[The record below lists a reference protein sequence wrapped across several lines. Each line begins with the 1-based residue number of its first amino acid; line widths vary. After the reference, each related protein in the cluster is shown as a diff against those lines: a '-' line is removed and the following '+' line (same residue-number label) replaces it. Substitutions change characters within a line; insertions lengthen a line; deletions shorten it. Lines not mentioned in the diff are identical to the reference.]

1 MQVDFYVYLLV
12 CPLVFLAGVV
22 DAVAGGGGLISL
34 PAYLIAGLP
43 AHNAIATNKMSSS
56 MGTTIATVRYGM
68 AGFIPWKVASFCV
81 VTAMIGSQL
90 GARLALMLSD
100 RAFTVV
106 MLVILPVTAWYVLR
120 GKALETEKEPF
131 DAKKTIL
138 LSMVIA
144 LAVGVYDGFYGP
156 GTGTFL
162 LLLLTA
168 LGHMPLQMANGTTK
182 AINLTSNITALVVFL
197 LNGKVLLPL
206 GIVAGVFNI
215 AGNYLGARLFEKGGA
230 KAVKPVMIVVLVI
243 FFIRVITDLV

>member
-1 MQVDFYVYLLV
+1 
-12 CPLVFLAGVV
+12 
-22 DAVAGGGGLISL
+22 
-34 PAYLIAGLP
+34 
-43 AHNAIATNKMSSS
+43 
-56 MGTTIATVRYGM
+56 
-68 AGFIPWKVASFCV
+68 
-81 VTAMIGSQL
+81 
-90 GARLALMLSD
+90 
-100 RAFTVV
+100 
-106 MLVILPVTAWYVLR
+106 
-120 GKALETEKEPF
+120 
-131 DAKKTIL
+131 
-138 LSMVIA
+138 MVIA

-206 GIVAGVFNI
+206 GIVAGLFNI

-243 FFIRVITDLV
+243 FFIRVITDLL

>member
-106 MLVILPVTAWYVLR
+106 MLVIVPVTAWYVLR

-131 DAKKTIL
+131 GAKKTIL